1 MMSLPIAAFVS
12 IAVRGLTGNSTPFVP
27 GISKLVAAFEK
38 TDKYPLVSWSNYV
51 MDAEVNLVRS

>member
-1 MMSLPIAAFVS
+1 MISLPIAAFVS
-12 IAVRGLTGNSTPFVP
+12 IAVRGLTGNSTRFVL